1 MFEGAR
7 VHRYDPDGMQM
18 ASYPVPAL
26 KPTMPAF
33 GGDDLK
39 TLYVTTAGDGIYA
52 LPTDI
57 AGLPALC
64 FDPER

>member
-1 MFEGAR
+1 
-7 VHRYDPDGMQM
+7 
-18 ASYPVPAL
+18 
-26 KPTMPAF
+26 MPAF